1 MIDKS
6 EIQKQKIL
14 ELLSNEDVAVL
25 SLAYMY
31 AENFHKYGFDVTEKC
46 LTATEQMACM
56 NRAYIRGRQDE
67 AERYGDL
74 SRIEKKVAR
83 PDWEEMMVICDNCG
97 HAIHVKRMERQE

>member
-6 EIQKQKIL
+6 EIQKQKML

-56 NRAYIRGRQDE
+56 NRAYIRGCVHFRQP
-67 AERYGDL
+67 YGITKYL
-74 SRIEKKVAR
+74 
-83 PDWEEMMVICDNCG
+83 
-97 HAIHVKRMERQE
+97 